1 MRRKDHMSGTVG
13 VSAQQHTSESSD
25 IPASS
30 RKGTQLRQQM
40 EQKVFYCVPNEFV
53 DNEFHS
59 LTSCG
64 QGLGSR
70 ARRLSASQGYGLSFI
85 SLLSVRL
92 ISRDTKGANPPWQQE
107 IIWTTETHL
116 CVDCFLRL
124 RHQHRNQDSEV
135 PREQIGVPEPTCGG
149 LVKDLFIFHL

>member
-1 MRRKDHMSGTVG
+1 MSGTVR

-64 QGLGSR
+64 QGLRSR
-70 ARRLSASQGYGLSFI
+70 ARRLSASQEYGLSFI

-92 ISRDTKGANPPWQQE
+92 ISRDNKGANPPWQQE
-107 IIWTTETHL
+107 IIWTTET
-116 CVDCFLRL
+116 DCFPAPASSAP
-124 RHQHRNQDSEV
+124 QS
-135 PREQIGVPEPTCGG
+135 G
-149 LVKDLFIFHL
+149 L

>member
-1 MRRKDHMSGTVG
+1 MQRKDHMTGTVRA
-13 VSAQQHTSESSD
+13 SAQQHTSESSD

-64 QGLGSR
+64 QGLRSR
-70 ARRLSASQGYGLSFI
+70 TAEAECLAGIWPVIHFI
-85 SLLSVRL
+85 TVC
-92 ISRDTKGANPPWQQE
+92 Q
-107 IIWTTETHL
+107 
-116 CVDCFLRL
+116 VD
-124 RHQHRNQDSEV
+124 Q
-135 PREQIGVPEPTCGG
+135 PRQ
-149 LVKDLFIFHL
+149 